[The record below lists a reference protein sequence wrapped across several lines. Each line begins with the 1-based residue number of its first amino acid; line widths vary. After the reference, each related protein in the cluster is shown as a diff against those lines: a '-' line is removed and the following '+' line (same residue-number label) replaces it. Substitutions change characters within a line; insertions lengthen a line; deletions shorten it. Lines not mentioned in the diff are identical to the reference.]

1 MSEWKVFA
9 AEQPKEGE
17 PVIVI
22 RGGATMDQRRLDS
35 TCGIFEATF
44 LDKDDDGLYWGEPIC
59 DTPSPNDVWAPTPAD
74 LDAGVLKAQYD
85 AAMAKLNTQESS
97 EMSFTT
103 DATYCCDRCGVN
115 TNLNDLAYVL
125 DGWYCQNCRKR

>member
-9 AEQPKEGE
+9 VEQPEEGE

-22 RGGATMDQRRLDS
+22 RGGATMDQRCFDS
-35 TCGIFEATF
+35 TCDIYEATF
-44 LDKDDDGLYWGEPIC
+44 LDKDDDGLYWDEPIC
-59 DTPSPNDVWAPTPAD
+59 DTPSPNDVWAPVPATPAAD
-74 LDAGVLKAQYD
+74 VLKAQYD
-85 AAMAKLNTQESS
+85 AAMEKLNNTESS
-97 EMSFTT
+97 KMPLTLGGM
-103 DATYCCDRCGVN
+103 YCCDRCGVN